1 MRDLNDVLE
10 EALGGKYC
18 ETCGFCRRVREY
30 CDVPQ
35 HQGHYYEI
43 ECGLDDNGTTDPMLC
58 PDVAAYVADYHKA
71 VAEVPIGE
79 ILAADSEDLLRA
91 AEAFMGGEPDAE
103 TVRWLRAAMQKVRV
117 DIAEERV

>member
-10 EALGGKYC
+10 EALGGRYC
-18 ETCGFCRRVREY
+18 ETCGFCRRIREY

-35 HQGHYYEI
+35 HQGHYDEI
-43 ECGLDDNGTTDPMLC
+43 ECGLADTRDEPTLC

-71 VAEVPIGE
+71 LEQVPIDE
-79 ILAADSEDLLRA
+79 ILGADSKDLLRA